1 MNSLLVKKLVY
12 YGKKHLGLNE
22 LDSIYIT
29 NVLYRKLNIEYS
41 DEEVDLSYID
51 DLKVPDVLIDELRDY
66 IIKNKLVNED
76 KVELFIVEIMGDI
89 TPLPSQVVRTFNKIK
104 KEKNTLEACNYLLD
118 LEIKNNYIQKTAVDK
133 NIYWKAEFE
142 DNFLEITINMS
153 KPEKNNKDIAKLIS
167 APKTN
172 VKYPKCLLCIENLGY
187 QGRSDHPARENI
199 RIIPLT
205 LNNEPHFM
213 QYSPYVYYD
222 HHCIVINNKHENM
235 VINKENMNAL
245 LDFVDQNNYY
255 FIGSN
260 ADLPIVGGSIL
271 NHNHFQ
277 GGSHLMPLMYSK
289 IRYDFYLDKYSDVK
303 LSYLDWYNSTFL
315 IRGKSK
321 AKVLDLASH
330 ILDVWKEY
338 NDEEIDVLA
347 YTDNVRHNTVTPIVR
362 KVDGE
367 YYVYLI
373 LRNNRCNDE
382 HPDGIFH
389 AHKEY
394 FNIKKEG
401 IGLIEAMGLFILPA
415 RLKRQMGEVEYLLEN
430 NISLDEYF
438 KEHLDM
444 EVHKDMIECLRE
456 KVGDSKS
463 LIQNYINNVCRNI
476 LKCTAVFKD
485 DEKGQ
490 EHLRKFVK
498 SL

>member
-1 MNSLLVKKLVY
+1 
-12 YGKKHLGLNE
+12 
-22 LDSIYIT
+22 
-29 NVLYRKLNIEYS
+29 
-41 DEEVDLSYID
+41 
-51 DLKVPDVLIDELRDY
+51 
-66 IIKNKLVNED
+66 
-76 KVELFIVEIMGDI
+76 
-89 TPLPSQVVRTFNKIK
+89 
-104 KEKNTLEACNYLLD
+104 
-118 LEIKNNYIQKTAVDK
+118 
-133 NIYWKAEFE
+133 
-142 DNFLEITINMS
+142 MS

-167 APKTN
+167 APKTG

-205 LNNEPHFM
+205 LNNEDWFM

-245 LDFVDQNNYY
+245 LDFVDQNEYY

-338 NDEEIDVLA
+338 SDEEVDIRA
-347 YTDNVRHNTVTPIVR
+347 YTDGVRHNTITPIVR

-373 LRNNRCNDE
+373 LRNNRCNDV

-389 AHKEY
+389 AHQEY

-430 NISLDEYF
+430 NISLEEYF
-438 KEHLDM
+438 KAHEDM
-444 EVHKDMIECLRE
+444 EVHKDMITYLRS
-456 KVGDSKS
+456 KKGDSKA
-463 LIQNYINNVCRNI
+463 LIQNYINDVCRNI

-485 DEKGQ
+485 DELGQ